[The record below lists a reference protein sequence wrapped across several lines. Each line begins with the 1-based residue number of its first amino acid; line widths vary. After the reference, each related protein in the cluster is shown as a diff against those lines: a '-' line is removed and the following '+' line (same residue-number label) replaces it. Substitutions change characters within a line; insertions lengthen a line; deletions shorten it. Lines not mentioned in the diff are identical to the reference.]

1 MTGLPPVETGN
12 ERIPLWMVGFGATVL
27 LLGVVSLGLNLE
39 GTNPDLVGAGPSGP
53 PASGPPPSGA
63 PPSGPPPSGAPPSG
77 RPADAVALIERSQCQ
92 ACHGTDLSGQ
102 GIFPSLHGIAAGPK
116 SDNLQ
121 QLGADFP
128 DTWPNLWIDG
138 SGPEVAGLDRG
149 GMPVFGGPDGTLTPD
164 EIATIVEYLL
174 TLE

>member
-1 MTGLPPVETGN
+1 MTGPPPVETGN

-77 RPADAVALIERSQCQ
+77 GTADAVTLIERSQCQ
-92 ACHGTDLSGQ
+92 ACHGADLSGQ
-102 GIFPSLHGIAAGPK
+102 GIFPSLHGIAAGPT

>member
-1 MTGLPPVETGN
+1 MSGPPPVETGN
-12 ERIPLWMVGFGATVL
+12 ERIPLWMVAFGATVAL
-27 LLGVVSLGLNLE
+27 VGVVSLGFNLE
-39 GTNPDLVGAGPSGP
+39 GTNPDLVGAGPSSP

-63 PPSGPPPSGAPPSG
+63 PPSGAPPSAG
-77 RPADAVALIERSQCQ
+77 TADAATLIDRAECQ
-92 ACHGTDLSGQ
+92 ACHGSDLSGQ

-121 QLGADFP
+121 QLAADFP

-138 SGPEVAGLDRG
+138 SGPEVAGLDRAS
-149 GMPVFGGPDGTLTPD
+149 MPIFGGPDGVLTPD

>member
-1 MTGLPPVETGN
+1 MTGPPPVETGN
-12 ERIPLWMVGFGATVL
+12 ERIPLWMVAFGATVV
-27 LLGVVSLGLNLE
+27 LLGVVSLSFNLE
-39 GTNPDLVGAGPSGP
+39 GTNPDLVGPGPSGP

-63 PPSGPPPSGAPPSG
+63 PPSGGTV
-77 RPADAVALIERSQCQ
+77 DAVTLIERSQCQ
-92 ACHGTDLSGQ
+92 ACHGANLSGQ
-102 GIFPSLHGIAAGPK
+102 GVFPSLHGIAAGPK

-149 GMPVFGGPDGTLTPD
+149 GMPVFGGPDGSLTPD

>member
-1 MTGLPPVETGN
+1 MSGPPPVETGN
-12 ERIPLWMVGFGATVL
+12 ERVPLWMVVFGATVA
-27 LLGVVSLGLNLE
+27 LLGVGLLGFNLE

-53 PASGPPPSGA
+53 PASGA
-63 PPSGPPPSGAPPSG
+63 PPSGPPPSGGTAG
-77 RPADAVALIERSQCQ
+77 AVTLIERSGCQ
-92 ACHGTDLSGQ
+92 ACHGADLSGQ

-128 DTWPNLWIDG
+128 DTWPNLWIEG

-149 GMPVFGGPDGTLTPD
+149 GMPVFGGPDGILTPD